1 MQLTIT
7 DLPFRLRRKFYKIMG
22 TRHVRTR
29 YGVVMRANWQDAT
42 FCMCYN
48 GSYGTALSDL
58 IAHHKDDFLFLDIGA
73 NQGLYSL
80 LAARNPKCRQAYAFE
95 PVAQTHGLLL
105 DNIAANE
112 SQASITPVPVAVS
125 SSTGTATIT
134 LRTAHS
140 GAASL
145 EGTSLTQGGTVET
158 IRTLDISAVDALLRP
173 DGAILV
179 KIDVEGHE
187 AVVIGQLMMS
197 QHQHR
202 ISAIFYEVDEA
213 WHDPGALEAAL
224 RRGGFSQFIRHGTGT
239 HYDVLALRNA
249 AGASGGSSQIG

>member
-1 MQLTIT
+1 MQLTMA
-7 DLPFRLRRKFYKIMG
+7 DLPFRLRRKFHKVIG

-42 FCMCYN
+42 FRMCYN
-48 GSYGTALSDL
+48 GSYGTPLYDL
-58 IAHHKDDFLFLDIGA
+58 IAHCRDDFLFLDIGA

-80 LAARNPKCRQAYAFE
+80 LAARNPKCLQAYAFE

-105 DNIAANE
+105 DNIAANRF
-112 SQASITPVPVAVS
+112 QRLITPVPAAVS
-125 SSTGTATIT
+125 NSTGTASIN

-145 EGTSLTQGGTVET
+145 ESTSLTQGVTVET
-158 IRTLDISAVDALLRP
+158 IRTLDITAVDALLRP

-187 AVVIGQLMMS
+187 AVVIDQLMKS
-197 QHQHR
+197 QHLQR
-202 ISAIFYEVDEA
+202 ISAIFYEVNKA
-213 WHDPGALEAAL
+213 WHDPSALEAAL
-224 RRGGFSQFIRHGTGT
+224 RRGGFSRFIRHGTGD
-239 HYDVLALRNA
+239 HYDVLALRDA
-249 AGASGGSSQIG
+249 AAVSDRGAA